1 MRPVRV
7 YGRTADCGPF
17 FYPDCGDCG
26 GRDEM
31 LLVCS
36 SYVSVLSMC
45 SVFCS
50 ICGGSRV
57 TKTSVKRTLTEFA
70 KKAGHG
76 RLNPQS

>member
-7 YGRTADCGPF
+7 YGRTADSGPVV
-17 FYPDCGDCG
+17 YPDYGDCG

-31 LLVCS
+31 LFVCS

-50 ICGGSRV
+50 ICRGSRV
-57 TKTSVKRTLTEFA
+57 TKTSVKRTLKEFV
-70 KKAGHG
+70 KKVSHG
-76 RLNPQS
+76 RLILQR